1 MKIALY
7 LALGLLLLFVG
18 ARFYFGSI
26 VNPRVEREL
35 REDPNGER
43 ALKVMLI
50 GLPSGTEIPVNYYRE
65 DDKVWAGADGR
76 WWKELEGDGAP
87 VTLLLRGE
95 DLRGSARAILDDPAY
110 TEEVFAKLRPNALK
124 GFGTL
129 VEIQLD
135 PVSSP

>member
-1 MKIALY
+1 MKIPLY